1 MYIFR
6 KSFFGKLKI
15 KKEKSDKKTKTNN
28 NGNDKNPLFYVYF
41 LLEKNFLNKYLHN
54 KKMSY
59 NYNEQNKTF

>member
-28 NGNDKNPLFYVYF
+28 NGNEKNPLF
-41 LLEKNFLNKYLHN
+41 
-54 KKMSY
+54 
-59 NYNEQNKTF
+59 

>member
-15 KKEKSDKKTKTNN
+15 KKKKSDKKTKTNN

-41 LLEKNFLNKYLHN
+41 LLEKNFLNNYWQN

>member
-41 LLEKNFLNKYLHN
+41 LLEKNFLN
-54 KKMSY
+54 
-59 NYNEQNKTF
+59 NY